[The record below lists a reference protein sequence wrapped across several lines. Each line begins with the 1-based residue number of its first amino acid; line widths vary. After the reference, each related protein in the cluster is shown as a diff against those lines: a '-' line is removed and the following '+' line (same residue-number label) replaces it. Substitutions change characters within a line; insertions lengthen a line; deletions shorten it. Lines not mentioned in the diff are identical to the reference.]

1 MSCMKESFVIE
12 KKKNQEI
19 SFLSGVYKGCIRVLR
34 SVLSTVSYILKH
46 HVSRAIMRH
55 DLFPVIIII
64 ISNRLCTPHSY
75 LDLSTGGLINYFY
88 NRFL

>member
-1 MSCMKESFVIE
+1 MSCMKESFVID

-19 SFLSGVYKGCIRVLR
+19 SFLSVVYKGCIRVLR
-34 SVLSTVSYILKH
+34 LVLSTVSYILKL

-55 DLFPVIIII
+55 DLFPVII

-75 LDLSTGGLINYFY
+75 LDLSTGADEL
-88 NRFL
+88 FL

>member
-1 MSCMKESFVIE
+1 MSCMKESFVID

-19 SFLSGVYKGCIRVLR
+19 SFLSVVYKGCIRVFRL
-34 SVLSTVSYILKH
+34 VLSTVSYILKH

-55 DLFPVIIII
+55 DRFPVI